1 MLFREV
7 VNVSP
12 PPPGVSF
19 SNGDLEKDWL
29 RVVSFPGTVN
39 PGSSNLEGWVWSV
52 DYWNKKGINIKP
64 TNNIHLFKNAK
75 KVIDDAWVWTP
86 F

>member
-1 MLFREV
+1 M
-7 VNVSP
+7 SA

-39 PGSSNLEGWVWSV
+39 PGSSNLEG
-52 DYWNKKGINIKP
+52 
-64 TNNIHLFKNAK
+64 
-75 KVIDDAWVWTP
+75 
-86 F
+86 